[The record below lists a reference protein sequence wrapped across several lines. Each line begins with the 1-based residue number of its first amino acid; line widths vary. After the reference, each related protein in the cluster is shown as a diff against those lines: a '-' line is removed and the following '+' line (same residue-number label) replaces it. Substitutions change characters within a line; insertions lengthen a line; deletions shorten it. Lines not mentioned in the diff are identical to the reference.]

1 MPGPPKIGLLPA
13 FLPQQPVRPMFRTL
27 AISASG
33 LSAQRQRM
41 ETVANNLA
49 NAEVTRGPDGQPYR
63 RKVTVLQAASADTQ
77 LFGALA
83 GGAGGLAGT
92 TVNPVPPFGTQAFNV
107 PALAT
112 PDRRVPGPDGPRSAF
127 VPLLPGG
134 AGGGAGDDGLH
145 GVRVASVQDDR
156 TEGPLVYDP
165 GHPDA
170 DANGYVRYPNVR
182 PTDELID
189 LLDARRMYDANAT
202 VFQSAKA
209 MLKKAL
215 EI

>member
-1 MPGPPKIGLLPA
+1 MPPISRPLGLLP
-13 FLPQQPVRPMFRTL
+13 LPNQQPVRPMFRSL

-41 ETVANNLA
+41 EVIANNLA
-49 NAEVTRGPDGQPYR
+49 NAETTRTDAGTPYKRRVTS
-63 RKVTVLQAASADTQ
+63 LESATGATQ
-77 LFGALA
+77 QFGAA
-83 GGAGGLAGT
+83 VPGLNTGNIP
-92 TVNPVPPFGTQAFNV
+92 NPVMPFGSQAFEV
-107 PALAT
+107 PALVDAPQSFT
-112 PDRRVPGPDGPRSAF
+112 VPA
-127 VPLLPGG
+127 LPGS
-134 AGGGAGDDGLH
+134 GDDGLH
-145 GVRVASVQDDR
+145 GVRVASVTEDT

-170 DANGYVRYPNVR
+170 DERGYVRYPNVR
-182 PTDELID
+182 VTDEMINLM
-189 LLDARRMYDANAT
+189 DARRVYEANAT